1 MEEKEKR
8 FPAETNKMTN
18 FLYIRIFLYQA
29 YRPGQRANFIFDSSL
44 IASDF
49 IFFNRM
55 GKEKQFHSEK

>member
-18 FLYIRIFLYQA
+18 FLYIRIFLYQD

-44 IASDF
+44 IAF
-49 IFFNRM
+49 RFHVLNRM
-55 GKEKQFHSEK
+55 GKEKQFQSEK